1 MRRINETDIRQA
13 GLVPSGHPSY
23 RTAKQLLERLSQKYE
38 TIAIDYEHCIN
49 CHKRQW
55 QWKHYIFVGLE
66 NNNCL
71 VREVLTKP
79 LTEEQKELLKQKLQN
94 GEDINFEE
102 FQNETYLSEQII
114 KFNIVDLV
122 QRHDAYQANIKV
134 D

>member
-13 GLVPSGHPSY
+13 GLVPAGHPTY
-23 RTAKQLLERLSQKYE
+23 RTAKQLLERLSQRHE

-55 QWKHYIFVGLE
+55 QWKYYQFVGLE

-71 VREVLTKP
+71 VREICAKP

-94 GEDINFEE
+94 NEDIDFSE
-102 FQNETYLSEQII
+102 FQKETYLSEQIT
-114 KFNIVDLV
+114 KFDLVDLV
-122 QRHDAYQANIKV
+122 KRHDAFQANIKV
-134 D
+134 